1 MRFTVFA
8 MHIPWTQDENLW
20 YITRSEGVLLMV
32 DVRSNYTLCLGD
44 NYTYS
49 S

>member
-1 MRFTVFA
+1 MA
-8 MHIPWTQDENLW
+8 
-20 YITRSEGVLLMV
+20 

-49 S
+49 SQSYCTEMNANVTLDVR